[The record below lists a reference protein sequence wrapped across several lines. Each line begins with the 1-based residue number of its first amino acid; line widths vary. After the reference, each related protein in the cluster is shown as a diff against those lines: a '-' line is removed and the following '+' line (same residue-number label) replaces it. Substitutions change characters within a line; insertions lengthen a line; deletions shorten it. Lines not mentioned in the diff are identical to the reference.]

1 MGTTT
6 QAYITYCLEQNIF
19 ESFHFSKYE
28 SFLKTVKDSKEEP
41 SGETA
46 KQLEK
51 MEKDLNNKE
60 EEITMVISLYKEVS
74 ALKEQVK
81 NLKQRSQSTLTAYP
95 KSKTYSDPQ
104 AAVHLTKLLRQ
115 IQNYQSQCKTA
126 VN

>member
-1 MGTTT
+1 M
-6 QAYITYCLEQNIF
+6 Q
-19 ESFHFSKYE
+19 
-28 SFLKTVKDSKEEP
+28 TVKDGKDEANE
-41 SGETA
+41 ETA
-46 KQLEK
+46 KELEK

-81 NLKQRSQSTLTAYP
+81 NLKQQSQSTVTVIP
-95 KSKTYSDPQ
+95 KSKPSNDSQ

-115 IQNYQSQCKTA
+115 IQNYQSQCKTT